1 MSEHDE
7 LATRRARLT
16 DATSAEQRGQGDLQ
30 SAAVA
35 DRAAA
40 ARDRLLAAEDRQ
52 RAAAS
57 LADAYRDD
65 LTGTLT
71 RRPGSERMESEID
84 RAHRAS
90 TPLAVIFLD
99 VVGLK
104 GVNDSHGHRRGDELL
119 AAAGT
124 ALRTTLRSYDIVMR
138 YGGDEFVCALPG
150 GIQETAV
157 ETIDRVRRALDEI
170 MPGAR
175 LRAGHA
181 QLLPGDTL
189 DDVVHRADMA
199 LYGHPAH
206 SAGDPETAQPH
217 LRFGRS
223 DGAADDGRASLPC
236 GACGGHIAVN
246 KFSLHATAH
255 KTLFADCTHC
265 GETTLV
271 LLARHKD

>member
-1 MSEHDE
+1 MSGHDE
-7 LATRRARLT
+7 LATRRAQLT
-16 DATSAEQRGQGDLQ
+16 GAGSAEPPGERDFQ

-40 ARDRLLAAEDRQ
+40 ARDRLLAAADRQ
-52 RAAAS
+52 RAAAA

-65 LTGTLT
+65 LTGTLN
-71 RRPGSERMESEID
+71 RRPGRERMESEID

-104 GVNDSHGHRRGDELL
+104 RINDSHGHRRGDEVL

-124 ALRTTLRSYDIVMR
+124 ALRTTLRSYDVVMR

-150 GIQETAV
+150 GTEETAV
-157 ETIDRVRRALDEI
+157 ATIARVRRALDEL

-175 LRAGHA
+175 LRAGYA
-181 QLLPGDTL
+181 QLLPTDTL

-199 LYGHPAH
+199 LYGRRVYGA
-206 SAGDPETAQPH
+206 ADPEAARPRLPSGH
-217 LRFGRS
+217 S
-223 DGAADDGRASLPC
+223 DGAADDAQASLPC
-236 GACGGHIAVN
+236 GACGGHIAVSE
-246 KFSLHATAH
+246 FTLQGAAH
-255 KTLFADCTHC
+255 MTRAADCSQC

-271 LLARHKD
+271 LLARRTD